1 MMTAQ
6 GGNWP
11 RPRGKL
17 PETCS
22 LLKSGP
28 GGEGGENEEKAL
40 QSQPGHEVSE
50 GIRVLEAESDK
61 ADQNKVFRM
70 IVCNVTV
77 YKNGL

>member
-1 MMTAQ
+1 MTAQ
-6 GGNWP
+6 GGYWP

-17 PETCS
+17 PDTRS
-22 LLKSGP
+22 FFKTGR
-28 GGEGGENEEKAL
+28 GGENEEKAL